1 MASVSESVSR
11 RTGIAPV
18 KLVVGGY
25 YGCGNLGD
33 DALLVGFLT
42 GLGNLPVKAVAL
54 SGAPERTNRVL
65 GIQAIGRRD
74 PAAFASQIEDA
85 DALVLAGGGLL
96 QDVTSLYSLKYYTR
110 LIRTA
115 KSKGKKVILL
125 AQGIG
130 PITSFLG
137 KRAAI
142 QAFND
147 CDVISVRDQGS
158 LSALRTLGYKRPVEV
173 TGDLAWLVEPIE
185 TSEGGFGLGDM
196 KTVGIAARPWRKNRN
211 IAPAFAGFAQ
221 LLFKNQYVPV
231 LVEMDSKLDTPLLDA
246 ISKLHGGR
254 PPDMR
259 NIQTPSALVARL
271 KRMHAVVAM
280 RLHAGILAASAGVP
294 SLMVSYDPKVSAF
307 ASQMDFPTV
316 SMEGLTADRLWD
328 SFQRFEQDRARL
340 VGLLEKKRP
349 EQIALAKRNIDILIE
364 QIPSL
369 SGKS

>member
-1 MASVSESVSR
+1 MASDSEGVSR
-11 RTGIAPV
+11 GTGIAPV

-33 DALLVGFLT
+33 DALLIGFLT
-42 GLGNLPVKAVAL
+42 GLGERKVTAVAL
-54 SGAPERTNRVL
+54 SGSPERTNRFL
-65 GIQAIGRRD
+65 GVQAIDRRD
-74 PAAFASQIEDA
+74 QAALLKQLEDA

-96 QDVTSLYSLKYYTR
+96 QDVTSLYSLKYYTG
-110 LIRTA
+110 LINTA

-130 PITSFLG
+130 PITSFFG
-137 KRAAI
+137 KRAAAA
-142 QAFND
+142 AFQQ
-147 CDVISVRDQGS
+147 CDVISVRDQAS
-158 LSALRTLGYKRPVEV
+158 MSALRALGYKRPIEV
-173 TGDLAWLVEPIE
+173 TGDLAWLVEPDE
-185 TSEGGFGLGDM
+185 SSEGGFGLGDM
-196 KTVGIAARPWRKNRN
+196 KTVGIAARPWMKNRN

-246 ISKLHGGR
+246 ITKLHGGR

-259 NIQTPSALVARL
+259 NIQSPSALVARL

-294 SLMVSYDPKVSAF
+294 SMMVAYDPKVTAF
-307 ASQMDFPTV
+307 ANQMDFPTL
-316 SMEGLTADRLWD
+316 SLEGLTADRLWD
-328 SFQRFEQDRARL
+328 SFQRFEQDRSRL
-340 VGLLEKKRP
+340 IGLLAKKRP

-364 QIPSL
+364 QIPNL